1 MKRVFRFMIVFL
13 FLCFILIP
21 LSVQA
26 FGVAQVDQAKVRLM
40 IPPGST
46 KTGSINVDNPTAEA
60 KLIKA
65 YLEDWVYLPV
75 CDGTK
80 DFKSAGSTELSA
92 APWISFFP
100 SEFTIPPFGRQ
111 ALNYSVK
118 VPNNAQGG
126 HYAVMFF
133 ENYMSDPNKATEGQV
148 NVNVAIRVASLF
160 YIEAEG
166 TIRREAKISDFEVKN
181 SEGAKLQVSAKLDNI
196 GNVDISTKSTFFI
209 LDKKG
214 AVQARGEF
222 NDVYTF
228 PGDSVILTSSWKEP
242 IPAGSYD
249 LVFSVDLGRAL
260 EELELGRGP
269 VITKEVQITIGPDGS
284 VTNVGALK

>member
-1 MKRVFRFMIVFL
+1 MKRYPVFIIIIFCLGF
-13 FLCFILIP
+13 FSIP
-21 LSVQA
+21 TSLQA
-26 FGVAQVDQAKVRLM
+26 FGVAQIDQAKVRIM
-40 IPPGST
+40 IPPGAA
-46 KTGSINVDNPTAEA
+46 KTGSINVDNPTSEA
-60 KLIKA
+60 KFIKA
-65 YLEDWVYLPV
+65 YLEDWAYLPL

-80 DFKSAGSTELSA
+80 DFKSAGTTGLSA
-92 APWISFFP
+92 ASWISFSP

-111 ALNYSVK
+111 VLNYSVK

-133 ENYMSDPNKATEGQV
+133 ENYMGDPNKVAEGQV
-148 NVNVAIRVASLF
+148 NVNVTIRVASLF
-160 YIEAEG
+160 YIESEG
-166 TIRREAKISDFEVKN
+166 TVRREAKISNFEVKN
-181 SEGAKLQVSAKLDNI
+181 SKDGVLEISAKLDNI
-196 GNVDISTKSTFFI
+196 GNVDITTKSTFFI

-214 AVQARGEF
+214 VVQARGEF
-222 NDVYTF
+222 NDAYTF

-249 LVFSVDLGRAL
+249 LVLSVDLGRAL

-269 VITKEVQITIGPDGS
+269 VITKEARLIIGADGN